1 MTRKIIITNTDRPT
15 SVPNGTIMTVVGEYR
30 SYLEATIDGQGSYVW
45 IMLEGTYEEYAPQP
59 PASQGDTPTLWRD
72 MTPEE
77 KGALLLAHHEK
88 VDIQAFDVGVA
99 GDWAKTWKPLFFD
112 DIAYRIKPE
121 PKVEVVTMDVANYD
135 QEWELYEHKG
145 THATHRI
152 TFNTIDGKPD
162 PESIKM
168 EEL

>member
-1 MTRKIIITNTDRPT
+1 MTRKIIATNSPYETQI
-15 SVPNGTIMTVVGEYR
+15 PNGTIMTVTHEFLGGAVD
-30 SYLEATIDGQGSYVW
+30 ATVDGGDGFAWFMMPS
-45 IMLEGTYEEYAPQP
+45 TFEEHTLP
-59 PASQGDTPTLWRD
+59 PKIWRDTPTLWRD

-162 PESIKM
+162 PASIKM
-168 EEL
+168 TAL